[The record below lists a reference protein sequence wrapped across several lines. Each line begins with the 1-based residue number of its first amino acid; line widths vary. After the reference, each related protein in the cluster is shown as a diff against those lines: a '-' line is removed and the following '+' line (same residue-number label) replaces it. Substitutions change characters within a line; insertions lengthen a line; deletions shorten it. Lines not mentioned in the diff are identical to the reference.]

1 MANNNS
7 KLSRSIETLNF
18 LKEYAQ
24 DPNRNFEDVAQK
36 LGISEQNAENYL
48 RKYIYFVKNTEK
60 DRDFPR
66 RARLVLNNN
75 VPAEFHID
83 QKLCKIL

>member
-1 MANNNS
+1 LANNNS

-48 RKYIYFVKNTEK
+48 RKYIYLVKNTKIETFQ
-60 DRDFPR
+60 D
-66 RARLVLNNN
+66 VL
-75 VPAEFHID
+75 D
-83 QKLCKIL
+83 